1 MSATITDIA
10 RYLPRQPDYRKIVV
24 EDVKNAL
31 RNVPQHRVIIAQSRA
46 LRNLSRGV
54 PYASAVERAIA
65 WARNA
70 IDPTPTDAA

>member
-31 RNVPQHRVIIAQSRA
+31 RNVPEHRVVQAQSRA

-54 PYASAVERAIA
+54 APATAIDRAIA